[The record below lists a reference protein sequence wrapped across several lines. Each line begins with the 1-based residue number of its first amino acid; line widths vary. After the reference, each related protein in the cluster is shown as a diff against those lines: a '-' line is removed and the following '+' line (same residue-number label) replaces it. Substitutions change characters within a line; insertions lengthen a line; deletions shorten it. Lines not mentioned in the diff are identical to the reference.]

1 MGKLLGVDCSF
12 NCFDVG
18 GIIAADMEPGALRR
32 RLDDIYLH
40 RRERPGLILSAVHE
54 HASPNLAETQPMSVE
69 ICFRLSI
76 WPLQQLLASPAAE
89 CPS

>member
-1 MGKLLGVDCSF
+1 MLKLLGVDCSF

-18 GIIAADMEPGALRR
+18 GVIAADMEPGALRR

-40 RRERPGLILSAVHE
+40 RRERGLILLAVHE
-54 HASPNLAETQPMSVE
+54 HVSPNLAETQPMSAGRDLFSFE
-69 ICFRLSI
+69 
-76 WPLQQLLASPAAE
+76 QLAPPAAE